1 MIDGVGFVCNRPCA
15 CVLCPWCCAGTA
27 HCPGAKWTQ
36 IKFPRARQA
45 RPCAIVDPI
54 LSPPAT
60 MAAMAAFPGTMHI
73 QIQAA
78 IRGNARLQ
86 HRAAE
91 FGVDPKAYATVINEQ
106 PTDAAAYLAL
116 LHIAPRVHTVLLE
129 PTLLDVYCAGLFR
142 RRRVRNER
150 VTCGMSML
158 NAETGQ
164 SGVSIGHVRPESSA
178 HKCGII
184 AGCVL
189 TAVNGVDVRGYT
201 SNATSRLI
209 FREIE
214 KPSGCWDE
222 WSVRAHCARNSFT
235 LPPQLPRATP
245 TPATPAPTSGTV
257 WFRRAAVALTYFVAT
272 VPNRMAR
279 IEPRTERWS
288 AISMLRRAWE
298 LVDSLGISEAAVAVV
313 YDARNA
319 ELADALHL
327 ELKSRARGRACRAR
341 GRVSDRVTVEFYV
354 EDDDGELAR
363 LVKIAPALVPIDGED
378 LKIAAMEALRNANY
392 VVIDSFADAQTANS
406 IFSAVHCL
414 QNETD

>member
-1 MIDGVGFVCNRPCA
+1 
-15 CVLCPWCCAGTA
+15 
-27 HCPGAKWTQ
+27 
-36 IKFPRARQA
+36 
-45 RPCAIVDPI
+45 
-54 LSPPAT
+54 
-60 MAAMAAFPGTMHI
+60 
-73 QIQAA
+73 
-78 IRGNARLQ
+78 
-86 HRAAE
+86 
-91 FGVDPKAYATVINEQ
+91 
-106 PTDAAAYLAL
+106 
-116 LHIAPRVHTVLLE
+116 
-129 PTLLDVYCAGLFR
+129 
-142 RRRVRNER
+142 
-150 VTCGMSML
+150 
-158 NAETGQ
+158 
-164 SGVSIGHVRPESSA
+164 
-178 HKCGII
+178 
-184 AGCVL
+184 
-189 TAVNGVDVRGYT
+189 
-201 SNATSRLI
+201 
-209 FREIE
+209 
-214 KPSGCWDE
+214 
-222 WSVRAHCARNSFT
+222 
-235 LPPQLPRATP
+235 
-245 TPATPAPTSGTV
+245 
-257 WFRRAAVALTYFVAT
+257 VALTYFVAT